1 MKLGEKIAHLRK
13 SKNMTQSE
21 LAEKMCITDKAV
33 SKWERSISS
42 PDIRTIQKL
51 SQVLE
56 VTTEELI
63 GENFVT
69 MEEGNKTKNL
79 IMLILRCVAFALAVA
94 VLVMIIIGKIEP
106 KEAIKLLAM
115 SMIALGLH
123 SILKE

>member
-33 SKWERSISS
+33 SKWERGISS

-106 KEAIKLLAM
+106 QEAIKLLAM

>member
-33 SKWERSISS
+33 SKWERGISS

-79 IMLILRCVAFALAVA
+79 IDRKSVV
-94 VLVMIIIGKIEP
+94 
-106 KEAIKLLAM
+106 
-115 SMIALGLH
+115 
-123 SILKE
+123 